1 MNFNYLYTPSQKFPV
16 IRIPPGIFG
25 PDETTFQANFT
36 RQNVLGLDITQ
47 PLYTGGRLNNAQA
60 IQESGLDAT
69 RLTLDR
75 SRQDLQYRVV
85 EVFYNALLRQQ
96 GVGVA
101 EEQIRLSE
109 TQLQLANAR
118 YEAGTVARLDVLQ
131 AQVQLAN
138 AKARRI
144 QLRAEV
150 DAAIQAVR
158 TVLSLP
164 QSQVLNLVGNL
175 DEGREIPGREAL
187 ELALPSRPDLRAF
200 NARRDQAE
208 FATRL
213 ANGEWKPSLAFRGN
227 IQYQEDAFSNVLSSD
242 NQNYTFGL
250 AVQVPLMASPGSSA
264 RRSVAQAQKRQAE
277 YGLNASTDQA
287 RLELETAWTTLQ
299 AAAEVV
305 STQQL
310 ALELARESVQ
320 IAQVSYENGVI
331 TSAELNDAQVRM
343 LETEWNLLQA
353 KFAKIV
359 AAARAK
365 VAAGVE

>member
-1 MNFNYLYTPSQKFPV
+1 VQ
-16 IRIPPGIFG
+16 
-25 PDETTFQANFT
+25 QA
-36 RQNVLGLDITQ
+36 
-47 PLYTGGRLNNAQA
+47 P
-60 IQESGLDAT
+60 
-69 RLTLDR
+69 
-75 SRQDLQYRVV
+75 
-85 EVFYNALLRQQ
+85 
-96 GVGVA
+96 
-101 EEQIRLSE
+101 
-109 TQLQLANAR
+109 
-118 YEAGTVARLDVLQ
+118 
-131 AQVQLAN
+131 VQLAN
-138 AKARRI
+138 AKARKI

-164 QSQVLNLVGNL
+164 QNQVLNLIGNL

-208 FATRL
+208 FAARL

-250 AVQVPLMASPGSSA
+250 ALQIPLMASPGSSA
-264 RRSVAQAQKRQAE
+264 RKSVAQAQKRQAE

-305 STQQL
+305 STQQM

-343 LETEWNLLQA
+343 LETEWTLLQA

>member
-1 MNFNYLYTPSQKFPV
+1 M
-16 IRIPPGIFG
+16 
-25 PDETTFQANFT
+25 
-36 RQNVLGLDITQ
+36 
-47 PLYTGGRLNNAQA
+47 
-60 IQESGLDAT
+60 
-69 RLTLDR
+69 
-75 SRQDLQYRVV
+75 V

-109 TQLQLANAR
+109 TQLQLANVR

-213 ANGEWKPSLAFRGN
+213 ANGEWKPSLAFRG
-227 IQYQEDAFSNVLSSD
+227 QHPVPGRRVLER
-242 NQNYTFGL
+242 
-250 AVQVPLMASPGSSA
+250 A
-264 RRSVAQAQKRQAE
+264 
-277 YGLNASTDQA
+277 
-287 RLELETAWTTLQ
+287 
-299 AAAEVV
+299 
-305 STQQL
+305 
-310 ALELARESVQ
+310 ELATTRTTRS
-320 IAQVSYENGVI
+320 GW
-331 TSAELNDAQVRM
+331 RC
-343 LETEWNLLQA
+343 
-353 KFAKIV
+353 
-359 AAARAK
+359 RCR
-365 VAAGVE
+365 

>member
-1 MNFNYLYTPSQKFPV
+1 
-16 IRIPPGIFG
+16 
-25 PDETTFQANFT
+25 
-36 RQNVLGLDITQ
+36 
-47 PLYTGGRLNNAQA
+47 
-60 IQESGLDAT
+60 
-69 RLTLDR
+69 
-75 SRQDLQYRVV
+75 
-85 EVFYNALLRQQ
+85 LLRQQ

-101 EEQIRLSE
+101 EEQISLSE
-109 TQLQLANAR
+109 TQLRLANAR

-144 QLRAEV
+144 QLVAEV
-150 DAAIQAVR
+150 DAAMQAVR
-158 TVLSLP
+158 TLLSLP
-164 QSQVLNLVGNL
+164 QNQVLNLVGNL

-187 ELALPSRPDLRAF
+187 DLALPSRPDLRAF
-200 NARRDQAE
+200 GARREQAE
-208 FATRL
+208 YASRL
-213 ANGEWKPSLAFRGN
+213 ANGEWKPGLSFRGN
-227 IQYQEDAFSNVLSSD
+227 IQFQEDSFSNVLSSQ

-250 AVQVPLMASPGSSA
+250 AVQMPLLGAPGASA

-305 STQQL
+305 STQEL

-353 KFAKIV
+353 KYGKII